1 MGRPEPCPT
10 APTRPGL
17 ALYYAKLNSVTKEF
31 YLMRHGV
38 TEKPGVLLG
47 QYDAVLSAEGRR
59 QAKDA
64 AEQLAKQ
71 RIERVVSS
79 ALQRARETAGF
90 LVEHLGISAEAD
102 AALNEI
108 SYGQWDGLR
117 WDQIERLDPQTARH
131 KTADWWSATP
141 AGGES
146 AEEFARRV
154 GQAWKSLLAHPAGAT
169 VIVAHEAVNA
179 VLLDLARQQSGRDN
193 NEWQPDWKSI
203 SSFKQEPCS
212 YCKVTVGAS

>member
-1 MGRPEPCPT
+1 
-10 APTRPGL
+10 
-17 ALYYAKLNSVTKEF
+17 VTKEF

-38 TEKPGVLLG
+38 TEKPGILLG
-47 QYDAVLSAEGRR
+47 QFDAALSAEGRQ
-59 QAKDA
+59 QAREIA
-64 AEQLAKQ
+64 QQLVSE

-79 ALQRARETAGF
+79 ALRRARETAEVLAECF
-90 LVEHLGISAEAD
+90 GISAEAD

-108 SYGQWDGLR
+108 SYGRWDGLR

-154 GQAWKSLLAHPAGAT
+154 QQAWKSLLVHPAAAT

-179 VLLDLARQQSGRDN
+179 VLLDLAGRQAGGDN
-193 NEWQPDWKSI
+193 NEWQPDWRRI
-203 SSFKQEPCS
+203 SSFKQEPGS
-212 YCKVTVGAS
+212 YCKLTVGAP

>member
-1 MGRPEPCPT
+1 
-10 APTRPGL
+10 
-17 ALYYAKLNSVTKEF
+17 
-31 YLMRHGV
+31 MRHGV
-38 TEKPGVLLG
+38 TEKPGILLG
-47 QYDAVLSAEGRR
+47 QFDAALSAEGRQ
-59 QAKDA
+59 QAREIA
-64 AEQLAKQ
+64 QQLVSE

-79 ALQRARETAGF
+79 ALRRARETAEVLAECF
-90 LVEHLGISAEAD
+90 RISAEAD

-108 SYGQWDGLR
+108 SYGRWDGLR

-154 GQAWKSLLAHPAGAT
+154 QQAWKSLLVHPAAAT

-179 VLLDLARQQSGRDN
+179 VLLDLAGRQAGGDN
-193 NEWQPDWKSI
+193 NEWQPDWRRI
-203 SSFKQEPCS
+203 SSFKQEPGS
-212 YCKVTVGAS
+212 YCKLTVGAP